1 MNNNFIGP
9 FKDIAPLY
17 IEYKKSLGY
26 DCVSELGE
34 LKRLDKFFFDEGIDE
49 VKLTKEM
56 VEKYGMLRENE
67 SPKTQAKRLS
77 VLKQFAIYLQKMG
90 YSNVYVHHIKTSK
103 SDSKFKPFIYSKQN
117 LNMIFEY
124 LDKHQYDTNSIYN
137 CVLPVLIR
145 ILYGTGLRKN
155 EAINLKH
162 TDVDLDKKIIT
173 VYNGKKKVTRI
184 VPISESLASTC
195 EVYKEKFAK
204 NNIYFLC
211 DLNKQQ
217 VSKHIT
223 EYFQKILKKLEILRP
238 DGTPPRLHDFR
249 FTFAVT
255 ALEKMDKEGQDLYTT
270 LPILC
275 KFLGHK
281 TIESTEYYLLLAKDY
296 FIDITNKEEKY
307 YNDFKFLKDDD
318 NE

>member
-9 FKDIAPLY
+9 FKDIGPLY

-255 ALEKMDKEGQDLYTT
+255 ALEKMNKEGQDLYTT

>member
-9 FKDIAPLY
+9 FKDIGPLY

-103 SDSKFKPFIYSKQN
+103 SDYKFKPFIYSKQN

-255 ALEKMDKEGQDLYTT
+255 ALEKMNKEGQDLYTT